1 MPEDRCDV
9 LVVGGGAAG
18 LSAALTLVRARR
30 QVVVIDAG
38 DPRNAP
44 AAAAHGLL
52 GLEGVNP
59 LEFLAQGRTEVL
71 SYGGRIISGHVGQ
84 AVPEPGGVRVILGD
98 GAVFHARVLVVAS
111 GVRDE
116 LPAITGLQERWGR
129 DVVHCP
135 YCHGWEIRDQRIGL
149 LATGPMSALQALL
162 FHQWSARLQFFPQG
176 LDFSAEDLG
185 KLDAVGIE
193 VVHGEVVGVET
204 EDDRLAGVKM
214 DDGRFLVLDAL
225 AVPARTAA
233 PLDGL
238 SDLGLETTT
247 TPMGES
253 LVVDAA
259 GRTSVPG
266 MWAAGNVVNP
276 GFQVS
281 EAAAQGARVAMTINT
296 DLVFQDADNAAA
308 ARRAPVEV

>member
-1 MPEDRCDV
+1 MPEDQIDV
-9 LVVGGGAAG
+9 LIVGGGAAG
-18 LSAALTLVRARR
+18 LSAALTLARARR

-38 DPRNAP
+38 NPRNAP

-52 GLEGVNP
+52 GQEGVNP
-59 LEFLAQGRTEVL
+59 LMLLAQGHREVQ
-71 SYGGRIISGHVGQ
+71 SYGGRIINGQ
-84 AVPEPGGVRVILGD
+84 VAQAALEPGCVRVVLSD
-98 GAVFHARVLVVAS
+98 GAVLHARALIVAS
-111 GVRDE
+111 GVHDE
-116 LPAITGLQERWGR
+116 LPAISGLRERWGR

-176 LDFSAEDLG
+176 LDFSAEDLE
-185 KLDAVGIE
+185 KLEAVGIE
-193 VVHGEVVGVET
+193 VVHGEVIGVET
-204 EDDRLAGVKM
+204 KDDRLAGARM
-214 DDGRFLVLDAL
+214 DDGRFVTLDAL

-233 PLDGL
+233 RLEGL
-238 SDLGLETTT
+238 SDLSLETTT
-247 TPMGES
+247 TPMGVS

-266 MWAAGNVVNP
+266 VWAAGNVVNP

-296 DLVFQDADNAAA
+296 ELVFQDADDAVAS
-308 ARRAPVEV
+308 RRSIVEV